1 MEVDTAASTS
11 KMSGFHYT
19 GMDIAGQDTRKAPY
33 FSEAFGLYRTML
45 VEAMARET
53 IELSIQPTDITINKQ
68 RK

>member
-1 MEVDTAASTS
+1 MEVDTAASSS

-45 VEAMARET
+45 VEAMARES
-53 IELSIQPTDITINKQ
+53 IELRTQPTDIKKN
-68 RK
+68 R